1 MAKRT
6 TLFYLIIGML
16 WIVFSDLAVEYLIPD
31 LQELVSFGIVKGLFF
46 IGLTATLLYIF
57 IKRFEEQRHKNQRN
71 YQNLF
76 IQNPNAMLLTRQSD
90 GRIFAANEAACQL
103 YGYSFEEL
111 KKLYHHELEVPGR
124 ALGVMHQLKQHRDKL
139 NQIIWVKEF
148 VSDYED
154 EHYGRAHLHLIVS
167 AKEAAEAEAAR
178 MATQERLERLLQ
190 GMPDMVLGV
199 GRDGKINFY
208 NPALLQHLH
217 ATEAEVMGEPAMEL
231 LRKKNGD
238 WWEGLMANAW
248 AQQRFITE
256 RYFAPSRQWL
266 RISSY
271 QSPDGLG
278 MLISDITQQHLL
290 EDTLNQFQLTLEAVV
305 NASDDQIWAVDQY
318 GKLLAANKSFYEAA
332 EKRGVH
338 YGTSD
343 SLLEIENEESW
354 FEGWK
359 RAYKTAIGGE
369 KVEWMVNDPLND
381 LPYPTLDLKMYPI
394 KNAEGEVVCVGC
406 FAHNAS
412 RRLAHE
418 HQLHLQQQKLLDIAW
433 QQSHEMRSPLANIL
447 GISELIS
454 QDAHMQR
461 DEVLQYLAELN
472 KAATR
477 LDDIIHLVVS
487 QSSTVNPII
496 NGSKSH

>member
-6 TLFYLIIGML
+6 TFFYLILGVL
-16 WIVFSDLAVEYLIPD
+16 WIVFSDLAVKYLIPD
-31 LQELVSFGIVKGLFF
+31 LQELVNFGIVKGLFF
-46 IGLTATLLYIF
+46 VCLTATLLYFF
-57 IKRFEEQRHKNQRN
+57 INRFEEQRQKGQRN

-76 IQNPNAMLLTRQSD
+76 IQNPNAMLLTRQAD

-103 YGYSFEEL
+103 YGYTLDEL
-111 KKLYHHELEVPGR
+111 KGLYHHEIEVPGR
-124 ALGVMHQLKQHRDKL
+124 ALGVMHQLKQHRNKL
-139 NQIIWVKEF
+139 NDIIWVKEF
-148 VSDYED
+148 ISKYED
-154 EHYGRAHLHLIVS
+154 EHYGRAYLHLIVS

-231 LRKKNGD
+231 LRQKNGD
-238 WWEGLMANAW
+238 WWEGIMANAW
-248 AQQRFITE
+248 SQQRFITE

-332 EKRGVH
+332 ERRGIQ
-338 YGTSD
+338 YGTND
-343 SLLEIENEESW
+343 SLLELEKEASW

-359 RAYKTAIGGE
+359 RAYETAIGGE
-369 KVEWMVNDPLND
+369 KVEWMVKDPLHN
-381 LPYPTLDLKMYPI
+381 LPYPTLDLRMYPI
-394 KNAEGEVVCVGC
+394 KNAEGKVVCVGC
-406 FAHNAS
+406 FAHNAA

-433 QQSHEMRSPLANIL
+433 QQSHEMRAPLANIL
-447 GISELIS
+447 AISQLIS
-454 QDAHMQR
+454 QDDSMQR
-461 DEVLQYLAELN
+461 EEVVQYLAELN
-472 KAATR
+472 KATAR
-477 LDDIIHLVVS
+477 LDNIIRLVVS
-487 QSSTVNPII
+487 QSSSITP
-496 NGSKSH
+496 S